1 MTPEVGARTPI
12 TIVAHRIA
20 FDGGHERVMA
30 KLAIALADRGH
41 PVTVV
46 ARRCDIPDHPGVSWI
61 RVPGPLRPVTI
72 GYPWFFLVGSLIT
85 ARRPKGLLHTT
96 GALVL
101 NRADVSTVHFCGL
114 AFQREMGLP
123 RRSREG
129 LAYRINEWISDLIT
143 RWTERLIYRPRRTRL
158 LVPVSHGLA
167 REIERYFPAM
177 RERLAV
183 VPNGVDVAAF
193 ARDDGARARMR
204 AELGL
209 APDALVALFVGGD
222 WERKGVREAIEALAA
237 APDWRL
243 LVVGPGDRE
252 RFEALADGHGVGDRV
267 HFAGRQ
273 SDTAPW
279 YSAADV
285 FVFPTAYEAF
295 PLSPMEA
302 AAAGLPLLATRV
314 NGIEDVLVH
323 GSNGWFVERD
333 AADIA
338 TRLRELSADRGRIEQ
353 MGAAARAGI
362 ARWDW
367 ERMVDSYVD
376 VYSRLSADRT

>member
-1 MTPEVGARTPI
+1 VPV

-41 PVTVV
+41 AVTVV
-46 ARRCDIPDHPGVSWI
+46 ARRCDIPAHPRVAWI

-72 GYPWFFLVGSLIT
+72 GYPWFFLAGSIAT
-85 ARRPKGLLHTT
+85 ARRPEGLLHTT

-129 LAYRINEWISDLIT
+129 PAYRINEWISDLIT
-143 RWTERLIYRPRRTRL
+143 RWTERLIYRPARTRHL
-158 LVPVSHGLA
+158 APVSRGLA
-167 REIERYFPAM
+167 REIQRYFPAM
-177 RERLAV
+177 RDRLTV

-193 ARDDGARARMR
+193 ARDEDARARIR

-209 APDALVALFVGGD
+209 SPDALVALFVGGD
-222 WERKGVREAIEALAA
+222 WERKGVREAIEALAE

-243 LVVGPGDRE
+243 IVVGPGDRG
-252 RFEALADGHGVGDRV
+252 RFEALAAERGVADRV

-273 SDTAPW
+273 TDTAPW

-314 NGIEDVLVH
+314 NGIEDVLED

-333 AADIA
+333 GADIGR
-338 TRLRELSADRGRIEQ
+338 RLRELSADPARIEQ

-367 ERMVDSYVD
+367 ERMVDSYVE
-376 VYSRLSADRT
+376 VYARLSAD

>member
-1 MTPEVGARTPI
+1 
-12 TIVAHRIA
+12 
-20 FDGGHERVMA
+20 
-30 KLAIALADRGH
+30 
-41 PVTVV
+41 
-46 ARRCDIPDHPGVSWI
+46 
-61 RVPGPLRPVTI
+61 VPGPLRPVTI
-72 GYPWFFLVGSLIT
+72 GYPWFFLAGSLAT

-114 AFQREMGLP
+114 AFQREMGLA

-143 RWTERLIYRPRRTRL
+143 RWTERLIYRPSRTRHL
-158 LVPVSHGLA
+158 APVSRGLA
-167 REIERYFPAM
+167 GEIERYFPAM
-177 RERLAV
+177 RERVTV

-193 ARDDGARARMR
+193 ARDDDARARVR
-204 AELGL
+204 AEVGL

-222 WERKGVREAIEALAA
+222 WERKGLREAIEALAA

-243 LVVGPGDRE
+243 LVVGPGDTE
-252 RFEALADGHGVGDRV
+252 RFQGLAGERGVGDRI

-273 SDTAPW
+273 SDTKPW

-314 NGIEDVLVH
+314 SGIEDVLVH
-323 GSNGWFVERD
+323 GSNGWFIERD
-333 AADIA
+333 AADLA
-338 TRLRELSADRGRIEQ
+338 ARLRELAADPGQIER

-362 ARWDW
+362 VRWDW

-376 VYSRLSADRT
+376 LYVRLCADA